1 MSKKSLSAVKAK
13 SEELKIPYENLL
25 SAFVIEEAVMAFC
38 GSDEAEN
45 FRLKNNNILSLEYYR
60 RKAPTRLEYMV
71 LSEEELTVRNVIH
84 RMSKIFQN
92 EKKAELWWKY
102 RVEKEDEG
110 ICVYLSAKIEELQIP
125 VFGLFGACSTSG
137 EALALAAMT
146 VAAGYGDLVL
156 AATSS
161 HFGSAEKEFRFPLGY
176 ANQRPLSSTWT
187 VTGSGAF
194 LVGKKKSRVRISGV
208 TIGKIVDYGLKDS
221 QNMGACMAPA
231 ACDTILQN
239 LMDFGRGEKDYDRI
253 ITGDLGY
260 VGQSILFDL
269 LRKKGLDI
277 KENHMDCGMTI
288 FDQQTQHTNSG
299 GSGCGCAAITLAAYI
314 MPQLISGEWK
324 RILFV
329 PTGALM
335 STVSFNEGESVPGI
349 AHGIVLEHC

>member
-125 VFGLFGACSTSG
+125 VQ
-137 EALALAAMT
+137 
-146 VAAGYGDLVL
+146 LVL
-156 AATSS
+156 EQ
-161 HFGSAEKEFRFPLGY
+161 EKEEPSEPSHEELHPFLEEERSVEYLHYPMEGILAEHFIRIMRDMELINDMGSYYILYELLSKEMNSSRKVTEQIESLAKEQKIPLKKERFDMFEGY
-176 ANQRPLSSTWT
+176 QSS
-187 VTGSGAF
+187 SYM
-194 LVGKKKSRVRISGV
+194 KKKWKS
-208 TIGKIVDYGLKDS
+208 YLKKEKKKTPSFEEVMKVMIAYYRPIWDS
-221 QNMGACMAPA
+221 LAEGNYYLGDWMPE
-231 ACDTILQN
+231 
-239 LMDFGRGEKDYDRI
+239 LMRY
-253 ITGDLGY
+253 
-260 VGQSILFDL
+260 
-269 LRKKGLDI
+269 LD
-277 KENHMDCGMTI
+277 
-288 FDQQTQHTNSG
+288 
-299 GSGCGCAAITLAAYI
+299 
-314 MPQLISGEWK
+314 
-324 RILFV
+324 
-329 PTGALM
+329 
-335 STVSFNEGESVPGI
+335 
-349 AHGIVLEHC
+349 